1 MPEIIAPN
9 LNELAQHLRDELR
22 NKKCLLIYGYNGV
35 GKTRLSTAFR
45 DIAWQQDDAPDTLY
59 FNAYTEDLFTW
70 NNDLPEENESVLQMN
85 RDSNFFEDIEELAV
99 EDRIREQLRFYA
111 DFDFRI
117 DYVNWTISFSRDV
130 ADERIDNIKI
140 SRGEENTFI
149 WCFFL
154 AIVQIAMDRS
164 VKTYNRV
171 RYLYIDDPVSSL
183 DEHNAISLAN
193 RLAQLLKGNHRLQTV
208 VSSHHALFFNVMCNE
223 IKNAKIFFLSKKG
236 SPPLYSLGTIDK
248 DTPFFQHLAMLEEL
262 CEAANND
269 NLRLYNFNMLRTI
282 LEKCASF
289 HGFNNFSACIS
300 KQSDDLQGKLLARQ
314 INVLNHGNH
323 SLFEPQ
329 AMSEENKELFRAI
342 LIQFLNRHY
351 FNPEIIP
358 KVNREV

>member
-1 MPEIIAPN
+1 MPEIIARN
-9 LNELAQHLRDELR
+9 LNELAQHLRGELR
-22 NKKCLLIYGYNGV
+22 NKKCLLIYGYNSV

-45 DIAWQQDDAPDTLY
+45 DIAWQQDDARDTLY

-70 NNDLPEENESVLQMN
+70 NNDLTEENESVLQMN
-85 RDSNFFEDIEELAV
+85 RESNFFEDAEELAM

-111 DFDFRI
+111 DFDFSI

-130 ADERIDNIKI
+130 ADERIDNVKI

-154 AIVQIAMDRS
+154 AIVQIAMDS
-164 VKTYNRV
+164 GIEAYDWVK
-171 RYLYIDDPVSSL
+171 YLYIDDPVSSL

-193 RLAQLLKGNHRLQTV
+193 RLAQLLKRDDHIKTV
-208 VSSHHALFFNVMCNE
+208 VSSHHVLFFNVMCNE
-223 IKNAKIFFLSKKG
+223 LNNANKLFLSKKG
-236 SPPLYSLGTIDK
+236 TPPVYSLEAIDK
-248 DTPFFQHLAMLEEL
+248 DTPLFQHLAMLERL

-269 NLRLYNFNMLRTI
+269 DLRLYHFNMLRTI

-289 HGFNNFSACIS
+289 HGFKNFSACIS
-300 KQSDDLQGKLLARQ
+300 KQSDDPEGKLLARQ
-314 INVLNHGNH
+314 VNVLNHGNH

-329 AMSEENKELFRAI
+329 ALSEENKDLFRAI
-342 LIQFLNRHY
+342 LIRFLNRHY
-351 FNPEIIP
+351 FNPKIIS